1 MQLKAI
7 EYFIA
12 IVETGSFTKAA
23 EKLFISQPALS
34 QQIKKLEDELGAKL
48 FDRSKHSAELT
59 EVGQLFLQE
68 GKRMIQIYNQLV
80 QRIFELEHPTEEV
93 VRFGISPFYSRYY
106 LPLLLPPLI
115 NKYPTLHYEV
125 TENYSAVIEK
135 ALIDG
140 KLDFCM
146 VPLLPKNPLLIYEPV
161 YQENILLAVP
171 RDSPINQFAFSAN
184 GVDCIDLKVVRD
196 QPFIALKS
204 VQKVSEFSRQLC
216 EQAGFSPTIICETM
230 NWDTLNQ
237 LVSTGLGVGFVPD
250 LLINQLEENIRPR
263 YYHLLPNAQ
272 RIYTIAYRQGDTLS
286 RSARVMVDVFRKA
299 FNSLSLLQ

>member
-34 QQIKKLEDELGAKL
+34 QQIRKLEDELGTKL
-48 FDRSKHSAELT
+48 FDRTRHSAELT
-59 EVGQLFLQE
+59 EAGVLFLQE
-68 GKRMIQIYNQLV
+68 GRRILQIYNQFL

-93 VRFGISPFYSRYY
+93 VHFGISPFYSRYY

-115 NKYPTLHYEV
+115 NAHPALRYEV
-125 TENYSAVIEK
+125 TENYSYVIEK

-146 VPLLPKNPLLIYEPV
+146 VPLAPKNPLLIYEPI
-161 YQENILLAVP
+161 YQETILLAVP
-171 RDSPINQFAFSAN
+171 QDSSVNRFAFSVN
-184 GVDCIDLKVVRD
+184 GVNYIDLQAVR
-196 QPFIALKS
+196 QEPFIALKPI
-204 VQKVSEFSRQLC
+204 QKISEYSRQLC
-216 EQAGFSPTIICETM
+216 EQAGFSPNIICETM
-230 NWDTLNQ
+230 NWDTLNK

-250 LLINQLEENIRPR
+250 LLIGQLEEEIRPR
-263 YYHLLPNAQ
+263 YYHLLPDAQ

-286 RSARVMVDVFRKA
+286 RSARVMVEVFRKA
-299 FNSLSLLQ
+299 FNNLAIHK